1 MHPASQAAP
10 RATGKVPLK
19 YLPRKTTGPHV
30 LLHRL
35 YARTGSCTTTPPK
48 FTAPVAKDRAAQAY
62 PILSIRIKNEHDVF
76 ASRQRAKQIA
86 ALLGFAML
94 DQSRISTVVSELA
107 RNVFQYAGTGA
118 VAFSI
123 VQPGAIQQLVVTV
136 RDEGPGIADL
146 DAIIEGRYRSA
157 AGLGVGILSARRL
170 MDRFEIK
177 TEADVGTEII
187 AAKTLP
193 ANAARVSDRTIETLL
208 AQLGELP
215 NNLALSDARQ
225 HNRELETALGDL
237 HTRQEEL
244 MIVSARLEETNQR
257 IETVNAVLAQKA
269 RMLVA
274 ADDSKNEF
282 MSILS
287 HELRG
292 PLSAA
297 GMAAQVL
304 LAGPSAERAAQVGK
318 IVARQVGHMTRL
330 VEDLLDISRISRG
343 QVLIERAA
351 IDVNEVIN
359 DAIEQVTPFAGR
371 KDHTLHIAIPS
382 TPSIVHGDRTRLL
395 QVVGNLLTNAVRYTP
410 DGGRIS
416 LNLQVIDRVVVI
428 TVADNGIGIAPDLMP
443 NLFELYVQ
451 AERPKNGREGGLG
464 LGLALVRNLV
474 EAHDGTVTAES
485 AGVDRGSSFSVR
497 LPMPTL

>member
-1 MHPASQAAP
+1 MHYLPLKTAPAQPSRVSLERRVAPSATARPRFTADAGIEAHAAP
-10 RATGKVPLK
+10 G
-19 YLPRKTTGPHV
+19 
-30 LLHRL
+30 
-35 YARTGSCTTTPPK
+35 
-48 FTAPVAKDRAAQAY
+48 FT
-62 PILSIRIKNEHDVF
+62 ILNIAIRGEHNVF
-76 ASRQRAKQIA
+76 GARQRGKQIA
-86 ALLGFAML
+86 SLLGFAML

-107 RNVFQYAGTGA
+107 RNVFQYAGTGT
-118 VAFSI
+118 VTFSL
-123 VQPGAIQQLVVTV
+123 VQPKGKQQLVVTV
-136 RDEGPGIADL
+136 HDEGPGIAQL
-146 DAIIEGRYRSA
+146 DMIIDGRYRSP

-170 MDRFEIK
+170 MDSFEIR
-177 TEADVGTEII
+177 TEAGVGTEIV

-193 ANAARVSDRTIETLL
+193 ADAARLTERGIEAIL
-208 AQLGELP
+208 AQLDELP
-215 NNLALSDARQ
+215 NNLNLSDA
-225 HNRELETALGDL
+225 HKYNRELETALGQL
-237 HTRQEEL
+237 NTRQEEL
-244 MIVSARLEETNQR
+244 VVISERLEETNLR
-257 IETVNAVLAQKA
+257 IEAVNAVLAERA
-269 RMLVA
+269 NTLLA

-297 GMAAQVL
+297 SMAAEVL
-304 LAGPSAERAAQVGK
+304 LAGPSPERAVQVGK

-359 DAIEQVTPFAGR
+359 DAIEQLTPFARR
-371 KDHTLHIAIPS
+371 KGHELDVSIPA

-416 LNLQVIDRVVVI
+416 LQLEVDDRVVTI
-428 TVADNGIGIAPDLMP
+428 IVADNGIGIAPELIP

-464 LGLALVRNLV
+464 LGLALVKNLV

-485 AGVDRGSSFSVR
+485 AGIDLGSSFSVR

>member
-1 MHPASQAAP
+1 MGTSATAAP
-10 RATGKVPLK
+10 VFSAAAVVDDG
-19 YLPRKTTGPHV
+19 
-30 LLHRL
+30 
-35 YARTGSCTTTPPK
+35 A
-48 FTAPVAKDRAAQAY
+48 APALA
-62 PILSIRIKNEHDVF
+62 ILRIGIKSEHDVF

-86 ALLGFAML
+86 SLLGFATV

-107 RNVFQYAGTGA
+107 RNVFQYAGTGT
-118 VAFSI
+118 VGFSLA
-123 VQPGAIQQLVVTV
+123 QRAGIQQLVVTV
-136 RDEGPGIADL
+136 HDEGPGIEHL
-146 DAIIEGRYRSA
+146 DEIIEGRYRSA

-177 TEADVGTEII
+177 TESGVGTQIT
-187 AAKTLP
+187 AAKTLAP
-193 ANAARVSDRTIETLL
+193 SAPHMTARAIDALL
-208 AQLGELP
+208 TKLEELP
-215 NNLALSDARQ
+215 NNLALSDARKY
-225 HNRELETALGDL
+225 NRELETALGEL
-237 HTRQEEL
+237 NTRQEEL
-244 MIVSARLEETNQR
+244 MVISERLEETNLR

-297 GMAAQVL
+297 GMAAEVL
-304 LAGPSAERAAQVGK
+304 LAGPSPERATQVGK

-351 IDVNEVIN
+351 IDLNEVIN
-359 DAIEQVTPFAGR
+359 DAIEQLAPFAGR
-371 KDHTLHIAIPS
+371 KGHAVTVAIPS

-410 DGGRIS
+410 DGGKIS
-416 LNLQVIDRVVVI
+416 LELQVIDRAAVI
-428 TVADNGIGIAPDLMP
+428 TVSDNGIGIASELVP

-464 LGLALVRNLV
+464 LGLALVKNLV
-474 EAHDGTVTAES
+474 EAHDGTVTAAS
-485 AGVDRGSSFSVR
+485 AGESLGSAFTVR
-497 LPMPTL
+497 LPMPSL